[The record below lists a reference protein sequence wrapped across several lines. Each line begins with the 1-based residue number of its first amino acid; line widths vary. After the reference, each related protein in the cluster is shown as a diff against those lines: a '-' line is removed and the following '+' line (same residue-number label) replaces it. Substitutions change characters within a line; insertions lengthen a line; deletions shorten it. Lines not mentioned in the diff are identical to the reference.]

1 MALQYHPKP
10 GAIVLADFPTDY
22 LHGEMVKRRPV
33 IVVSKRNV
41 LGRQA
46 CATVVPISMTAPHV
60 VEAHHVVVPEA
71 TMPKGLR
78 QKPGTRF
85 AICNCVNT
93 LSLARM
99 DMVAGP
105 RIGGGRSYEATQVPS
120 ELLLAVRRAVALV
133 LELHETARPNRI
145 DLREA
150 TY

>member
-1 MALQYHPKP
+1 MSLQFHPKP

-33 IVVSKRNV
+33 IVVSKRFV
-41 LGRQA
+41 RGRQA

-60 VEAHHVVVPEA
+60 VEAHHVVVPA
-71 TMPKGLR
+71 TAMPKGLR
-78 QKPGTRF
+78 DKAGTRF

-99 DMVAGP
+99 DLVAGP
-105 RIGGGRSYEATQVPS
+105 RIGGRRSYETTQVSS
-120 ELLLAVRRAVALV
+120 ELLLVVRRAVAL
-133 LELHETARPNRI
+133 LELHETTRQERI